1 MADELDLRRL
11 QEWVVAFA
19 AERGWERLRTLK
31 DLGLAIG
38 IEAAEL
44 QEHFLWV
51 EPSEEQRL
59 LGERRH
65 EIEEELADILIYCLA
80 FAGRADIDLLAAA
93 ENKMDA
99 NERRFPPGERSSR

>member
-1 MADELDLRRL
+1 MADEMDLRQL
-11 QEWVVAFA
+11 QEWVTAFA
-19 AERGWERLRTLK
+19 AERGWERVRTLK

-51 EPSEEQRL
+51 DPSEERRL
-59 LGERRH
+59 LGERQH

-80 FAGRADIDLLAAA
+80 FADRAGIDLLAAA
-93 ENKMDA
+93 EAKMHS
-99 NERRFPPGERSSR
+99 NERRFPPGARSSR